1 MLQNLREKSTGWVA
15 TIILGILI
23 IPFVF
28 VGVNEYAG
36 GGNSSA
42 VATVE
47 APPTWWKS
55 APSWWPV
62 SHFWQKREITQQEF
76 RDRFEQVRQ
85 QQRETLGD
93 RFDPREF
100 ESTENKLL
108 VLEQLISQKALEL
121 TAEEAGIVIGN
132 EALMHSIAGT
142 EAFQVDGK
150 FDAARYQMLLSSQVP
165 PVSIAEFERRER
177 DRLKMTLIMSEIA
190 ESDFITDGEV
200 SRLYGLLAETRDIRL
215 ALLPEQEADQAEVS
229 DQEITAWYEANTS
242 DFRQPESV
250 TLEYVEID
258 SSTLPAAAA
267 ADEATLRLRYEQE
280 MARFAEAEQ
289 RLASHILISVDAD
302 AGDAAWA
309 DAERKIKELAA
320 QARQPGADF
329 AALAREHS
337 QDPGSKDAGGD
348 LGWVEKGIMVKPFED
363 ALFAMQAGE
372 VSEPVRTQFGYH
384 VLQLREVKTGNQVP
398 FEQVRDELAREQ
410 AEADHDRAFNDLLG
424 QLVNE
429 VLKNPTSLSAAA
441 NALNLQVQ
449 RTGPISR
456 ASPSG
461 IAVNPA
467 VLRAAFSEM
476 LLQDR
481 VVSDPIE
488 IGPGNS
494 VLIRVLEHTPEQARP
509 LDDVRDEVI
518 AAIRADRRSKAAAAA
533 ADALLARIGVDGATL
548 ESVAAA
554 ENLQVADLPGVPRG
568 APMPTQEINEAVF
581 VAPRP
586 VEGKPSFGKVSLED
600 GRYVLFAV
608 DNVTD
613 GDLAALPPEQQAQIK
628 AQLQELGSAASA
640 QRYIDSVRKKY
651 KVTIKEDQL

>member
-1 MLQNLREKSTGWVA
+1 MLQKLREKSTGWAA
-15 TIILGILI
+15 TIILGLLI

-36 GGNSSA
+36 GGSASA
-42 VATVE
+42 VAKVE
-47 APPTWWKS
+47 APPSWWKS

-62 SHFWQKREITQQEF
+62 SRFWQQREITQQEF
-76 RDRFEQVRQ
+76 RDRFEQARQ
-85 QQRETLGD
+85 QQREELGD

-100 ESTENKLL
+100 ESVENKLL

-121 TAEEAGIVIGN
+121 SAEEAGIVIGN
-132 EALMHSIAGT
+132 EALARSIAET
-142 EAFQVDGK
+142 EAFQVDGR
-150 FDAARYQMLLSSQVP
+150 FDPSRYQMLLSSQIP

-177 DRLKMTLIMSEIA
+177 DRLKMTLILTEIA
-190 ESDFITDGEV
+190 ASDFVTDGEAQ
-200 SRLYGLLAETRDIRL
+200 RLYSLLAETRDVRL
-215 ALLPEQEADQAEVS
+215 ALLPEVAADQAEVA
-229 DQEITAWYEANTS
+229 DEDVRAWYEANTA

-250 TLEYVEID
+250 VLEYVEVD
-258 SSTLPAAAA
+258 AGVLPAVAE
-267 ADEATLRLRYEQE
+267 ADEETLRLRYEQE
-280 MARFAEAEQ
+280 LARFAEAEQ

-309 DAERKIKELAA
+309 EAERRIKDLAG

-337 QDPGSKDAGGD
+337 QDPGSGEMGGD

-363 ALFAMQAGE
+363 ALFAMQPGE

-384 VLQLREVKTGNQVP
+384 VLQLREIKAGNQVP

-429 VLKNPTSLSAAA
+429 VLKNPTSLAAAA

-449 RTGPISR
+449 RTGPVSR
-456 ASPSG
+456 ANPSG

-467 VLRAAFSEM
+467 VLRAAFSDM

-494 VLIRVLEHTPEQARP
+494 VLIRVLEHTPELARP
-509 LDDVRDEVI
+509 LEDVRDEVV
-518 AAIRADRRSKAAAAA
+518 AAVRADRQEEAAAAA
-533 ADALLARIGVDGATL
+533 ADALLARIVEGGETL

-554 ENLQVADLPGVPRG
+554 EQLQVMDLPGVPRG
-568 APMPTQEINEAVF
+568 APMPTEEINEAVF
-581 VAPRP
+581 VAQRP
-586 VEGKPSFGKVSLED
+586 ADGKPSVGKVGMED

-608 DNVTD
+608 DNVVS
-613 GDLAALPPEQQAQIK
+613 GDLAELPPEQQAQVK
-628 AQLQELGSAASA
+628 AQLQQLGAAAAA

-651 KVTIKEDQL
+651 KVTIREDQL